1 MNLKFLDVKEGQS
14 SLVVK
19 MYYAFLCSGAMSTLL
34 GVILPSLTAEYG
46 LDYALSGNLISFHQI
61 GNLCALFVVGFLPF
75 VIGRKKTV
83 LILGSGIV
91 LGLLLMALTGNV
103 WLLILAFLLTGLGR
117 GTFSNITNVVV
128 GQYVGKKAAGLNIL
142 HACFSVGAFLSPIIA
157 LAITGSWR
165 APIYIVALFMLLALI
180 FILTSNLENKPAV
193 KKVGNSTSFIKSLP
207 FWINTFILFFYLC
220 AEAPLMGWLVTYFKD
235 SGIMSSQLAKLMQSI
250 WWIMM
255 LAGRLICAYLSTRIK
270 NKNALILLMGFLMT
284 ISFAFMIT
292 ATTTVPAVIGLLGL
306 GLFMAGVYP
315 TVLST
320 MPSDYNGSM
329 VATGIC
335 IGTATIGAIL
345 MPSIV
350 GWMANITSITGG
362 MSMILIANICM
373 VVLCIIKYF
382 LGRKITNN

>member
-1 MNLKFLDVKEGQS
+1 MFTKLLDIKEGQT
-14 SLVVK
+14 SLVVR

-34 GVILPSLTAEYG
+34 GVIIPSLSAEYG
-46 LDYALSGNLISFHQI
+46 LDYSLSGNLISFHQV
-61 GNLCALFVVGFLPF
+61 GNLCALLLVGFLPF
-75 VIGRKKTV
+75 MIGRKKTV

-91 LGLLLMALTGNV
+91 LGLLLMALTGNPF
-103 WLLILAFLLTGLGR
+103 LLIIAFLFSGIGR

-142 HACFSVGAFLSPIIA
+142 HGCFSIGAFLSPIIA
-157 LAITGSWR
+157 VALSFYWR
-165 APIYIVALFMLLALI
+165 APVCIIAAFMLIALI
-180 FILTSNLENKPAV
+180 LIATSNLENVPA
-193 KKVGNSTSFIKSLP
+193 KKNTNSSNSFIKSLP

-220 AEAPLMGWLVTYFKD
+220 TEAPLMGWLVTYFKD
-235 SGIMSSQLAKLMQSI
+235 SGIMSESLAKLMQSL

-255 LAGRLICAYLSTRIK
+255 LGGRLICAYLSTRVK
-270 NKNALILLMGFLMT
+270 NKNALILGMGVFMA

-292 ATTTVPAVIGLLGL
+292 ATTTAVAVVGLFCL

-320 MPSDYNGSM
+320 MPSNYNGSM

-350 GWMANITSITGG
+350 GWVADSTSIGGG
-362 MSMILIANICM
+362 MSLIIIANIIM
-373 VVLCIIKYF
+373 VLLMIIKYF
-382 LGRKITNN
+382 VDRKTK